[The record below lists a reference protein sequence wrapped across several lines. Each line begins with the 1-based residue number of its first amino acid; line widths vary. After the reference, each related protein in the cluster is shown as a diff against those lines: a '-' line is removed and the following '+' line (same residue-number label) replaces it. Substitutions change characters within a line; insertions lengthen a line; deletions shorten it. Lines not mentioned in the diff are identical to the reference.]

1 MHMQATYL
9 FLFSIIP
16 GKFCH
21 NLHCNRL
28 YFYHP
33 LLHRSNTDATSLNI
47 HTRHNVSNIIL
58 FHSSASFGISLL
70 LFVLSCTLH
79 FPIHILF
86 QKSIYNLLLC
96 LFFRQSQCH
105 QFNQLFSCYFSNCCL
120 MNQCCIDIIRCKRRN
135 CLHLSIVHDDGI
147 TFCMSAACIIT
158 TNIRNK
164 LLVGI
169 SLCYRTRYHICTGM
183 CSI

>member
-1 MHMQATYL
+1 MQATYL
-9 FLFSIIP
+9 FLFSIIL
-16 GKFCH
+16 GKFCL

-79 FPIHILF
+79 SPYI
-86 QKSIYNLLLC
+86 SY
-96 LFFRQSQCH
+96 FRNPFTICSSAS
-105 QFNQLFSCYFSNCCL
+105 FSDSP
-120 MNQCCIDIIRCKRRN
+120 
-135 CLHLSIVHDDGI
+135 SV
-147 TFCMSAACIIT
+147 
-158 TNIRNK
+158 
-164 LLVGI
+164 I
-169 SLCYRTRYHICTGM
+169 SLISCSPAIFQLLPHESMLHRYHLLQETELPPPFHCP
-183 CSI
+183 